1 MSELGLLS
9 RTADVM
15 QRIPQEPPVSCTEV
29 FLSLAQVRTLINV
42 SRSTIYRWMQAGRFP
57 RPLIISSQ
65 MRRWERADLDRWIA
79 SRRAAT
85 ESTRG
90 RRPDE

>member
-1 MSELGLLS
+1 MYAREAFNHPADVVQQEALLS
-9 RTADVM
+9 STD
-15 QRIPQEPPVSCTEV
+15 SL
-29 FLSLAQVRTLINV
+29 LSLAQVRTLINV
-42 SRSTIYRWMQAGRFP
+42 SRSTIYRWMQDGHFP

-85 ESTRG
+85 ELTR
-90 RRPDE
+90 RRRSRD